1 MGCINSKRSSSRVKL
16 VNIDSSLSNT
26 NFIRNKGSSI
36 KDFYKFNKPIGQGTF
51 AVVVTATHIQ
61 SGEPRAIKIIAKS
74 KQAGVSERR
83 LKEVEILRK
92 LEHQNIVRLYEFFE
106 DEDYYYL
113 VNELCNGGEL
123 MDKILSQHALSE
135 AIATKYMKQILSA
148 VVYMHSQNIVHRDI
162 KPENILFETNEPN
175 SLLKLIDFGTSVL
188 FETNRKLKR
197 IKGTV
202 ILK

>member
-1 MGCINSKRSSSRVKL
+1 MGCINSRRASQRVSL
-16 VNIDSSLSNT
+16 VNLNSSFSNT

-36 KDFYKFNKPIGQGTF
+36 NNFYKFNKPIGQGTF
-51 AVVVTATHIQ
+51 AVVVSATHIQ
-61 SGEPRAIKIIAKS
+61 SGESRAIKIIAKS
-74 KQAGVSERR
+74 KQAGVCDRK

-92 LEHQNIVRLYEFFE
+92 LEHQNIVRSYEFYE

-123 MDKILSQHALSE
+123 MDKILSQNALSE
-135 AIATKYMKQILSA
+135 AIAGNYMKQILSA
-148 VVYMHSQNIVHRDI
+148 VVYMHSKNIVHRDI
-162 KPENILFETNEPN
+162 KPENILFETHDPN

-188 FETNRKLKR
+188 FQTKRKLKR
-197 IKGTV
+197 IMGTV